1 MTQTQTPLPQTPL
14 QARPANQ
21 HLRIAILRG
30 TFVLLLPLIIFTS
43 SAWSGLPLAQSLLFL
58 AGIFLVIAAVLGR
71 FWAILYIGGRKN
83 QMIMQDGPYSV
94 CRHPLYLFSTVGAV
108 GFGLML
114 GSVVLM
120 AVIGGV
126 TLLILSTTAAREETF
141 LREKFGP
148 AYDAYAAR
156 VPRILPRPALFT
168 TAPQVTFSVTTLRE
182 NFYDALVFLGFI
194 PLAMALN
201 LLKDSGLIPTWPLW

>member
-1 MTQTQTPLPQTPL
+1 MTQPHTPLTAQ
-14 QARPANQ
+14 PANQ
-21 HLRIAILRG
+21 HLRITILRG
-30 TFVLLLPLIIFTS
+30 TFVLLLPLITFTG
-43 SAWSGLPLAQSLLFL
+43 SAWSSHPLLAALLFL

-83 QMIMQDGPYSV
+83 HMIIEDGPYSI
-94 CRHPLYLFSTVGAV
+94 CRHPLYLSSTVGAL

-126 TLLILSTTAAREETF
+126 IFLILSTTAAREETF

-168 TAPQVTFSVTTLRE
+168 TEPQVTFSVATLRE

-194 PLAMALN
+194 PLAMGLN
-201 LLKDSGLIPTWPLW
+201 LLKDTGLIPTWPLW

>member
-1 MTQTQTPLPQTPL
+1 MTQPHTPLTAQ
-14 QARPANQ
+14 PANQ
-21 HLRIAILRG
+21 HLRITILRG
-30 TFVLLLPLIIFTS
+30 TFVLLLPLIIFAS
-43 SAWSGLPLAQSLLFL
+43 SAWSGHPLLSALLL
-58 AGIFLVIAAVLGR
+58 VAGLFLVIAAVLGR

-83 QMIMQDGPYSV
+83 HMIMQDGPYSI
-94 CRHPLYLFSTVGAV
+94 CRHPLYLSSTVGAL

-126 TLLILSTTAAREETF
+126 IFLILSATAAREETF

-156 VPRILPRPALFT
+156 VPRIIPRPALFT
-168 TAPQVTFSVTTLRE
+168 TEPQVTFSVSTLRE

-194 PLAMALN
+194 PLAMALD
-201 LLKDSGLIPTWPLW
+201 LLKDTGLIPTWALW

>member
-1 MTQTQTPLPQTPL
+1 MTQPQSPLT
-14 QARPANQ
+14 ARPANQ

-30 TFVLLLPLIIFTS
+30 AFVLLLPLIIFS
-43 SAWSGLPLAQSLLFL
+43 GSAWSDHPGLLALLFL
-58 AGIFLVIAAVLGR
+58 AGLALVIAAVLGR

-83 QMIMQDGPYSV
+83 HMIMQDGPYSI
-94 CRHPLYLFSTVGAV
+94 CRHPLYLSSTVGAL
-108 GFGLML
+108 GLGLML
-114 GSVVLM
+114 GSLVLM

-126 TLLILSTTAAREETF
+126 TFLILSATAAREETY

-156 VPRILPRPALFT
+156 VPRILPRPALYT
-168 TAPQVTFSVTTLRE
+168 SEPQVTFSVATLRE
-182 NFYDALVFLGFI
+182 NFFDALVFLGFI

-201 LLKDSGLIPTWPLW
+201 LLKLGGLIPTWPLW

>member
-1 MTQTQTPLPQTPL
+1 MTQPHTPLTAQ
-14 QARPANQ
+14 PANQ
-21 HLRIAILRG
+21 HLRITILRG
-30 TFVLLLPLIIFTS
+30 TFVLLLPLIIFAS
-43 SAWSGLPLAQSLLFL
+43 SAWSGHPLLSSLLL
-58 AGIFLVIAAVLGR
+58 VAGIFLVIAAVLGR

-83 QMIMQDGPYSV
+83 HMIMQDGPYSI
-94 CRHPLYLFSTVGAV
+94 CRHPLYLSSTVGAL

-126 TLLILSTTAAREETF
+126 IFLILSATAAREETF

-156 VPRILPRPALFT
+156 VPRIIPRPALFT
-168 TAPQVTFSVTTLRE
+168 TEPQVTFSVSTLRE

-201 LLKDSGLIPTWPLW
+201 LLKDTGLIPTWALW

>member
-1 MTQTQTPLPQTPL
+1 MTKSQTPQ
-14 QARPANQ
+14 QARPADQ

-30 TFVLLLPLIIFTS
+30 TFVLLLPLITFTS
-43 SAWSGLPLAQSLLFL
+43 SAWDGQPLLAALLFL
-58 AGIFLVIAAVLGR
+58 AGLFLVIAAVLGR

-83 QMIMQDGPYSV
+83 QMIMQDGPYSI
-94 CRHPLYLFSTVGAV
+94 CRHPLYLSSTVGAT

-141 LREKFGP
+141 LREKF
-148 AYDAYAAR
+148 AR
-156 VPRILPRPALFT
+156 RIENFL
-168 TAPQVTFSVTTLRE
+168 PQVF
-182 NFYDALVFLGFI
+182 FLSF
-194 PLAMALN
+194 PSFRDTH
-201 LLKDSGLIPTWPLW
+201 K